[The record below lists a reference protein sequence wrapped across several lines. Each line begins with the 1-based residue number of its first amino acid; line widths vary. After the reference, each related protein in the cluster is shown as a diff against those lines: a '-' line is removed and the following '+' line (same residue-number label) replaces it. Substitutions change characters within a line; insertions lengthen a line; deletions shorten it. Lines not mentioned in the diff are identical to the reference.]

1 MAQYIDERGD
11 VVSSEET
18 RKRETLTPREARQ
31 GMLGRPVLYV
41 LVIGLVLA
49 FIAWGGAGIW
59 GESTDRDAPATPP
72 ATSQTDNAVPNQ
84 PSGTSTFD
92 DNQATG
98 NGTVTQP
105 ATPATPAAPQ
115 APASQSAP
123 AAPAEPAPPAEQTA
137 PVDQDP
143 TPPSSTGGA
152 SQQVTPD
159 GPVQ

>member
-1 MAQYIDERGD
+1 MAQYVDERGD
-11 VVSSEET
+11 VVSSEEA

-49 FIAWGGAGIW
+49 LIAWGGAGMW
-59 GESTDRDAPATPP
+59 GEKIDRDAATTPAT
-72 ATSQTDNAVPNQ
+72 TSQTDNTVPNQ
-84 PSGTSTFD
+84 PSGTGTFD

-98 NGTVTQP
+98 NGTATQP
-105 ATPATPAAPQ
+105 ATPATPAQPQ
-115 APASQSAP
+115 ATQTAP
-123 AAPAEPAPPAEQTA
+123 AQPAPAPSTEQTA
-137 PVDQDP
+137 PVDRDP

-159 GPVQ
+159 GTAQ

>member
-1 MAQYIDERGD
+1 MPQHIDERGN
-11 VVSSEET
+11 VVSSEEI
-18 RKRETLTPREARQ
+18 RKPETLTPREARQ

-49 FIAWGGAGIW
+49 LIAWGGAGIW
-59 GESTDRDAPATPP
+59 GERTDRDAATTPST
-72 ATSQTDNAVPNQ
+72 TSQTDNAVPNQ
-84 PSGTSTFD
+84 PSGTGTFD

-98 NGTVTQP
+98 NGTATQP
-105 ATPATPAAPQ
+105 ATPATPAQPQ
-115 APASQSAP
+115 APASQTAP

-159 GPVQ
+159 GTVQ